1 MLIVIGDVE
10 WISSLKDGYVKNIV
24 GDVVDIV
31 VKRQIC

>member
-10 WISSLKDGYVKNIV
+10 WISPLKDGSIKNVV